1 MLCYFNNVQ
10 YLFGINPKF
19 VLKFSLCCSLHP
31 YCSVVL
37 QLSRGM
43 ERMTTTGVGKV
54 TWKQTNQQLET
65 GIEMKFKDKEP
76 LMSTNNQQVE
86 TEKKLNQ
93 TNPNFL
99 KVMSLARTLQEIQHS
114 SQELSGYKLARNNSN
129 YQLLIQNLFNITKY
143 YLTLEAFLLS

>member
-1 MLCYFNNVQ
+1 
-10 YLFGINPKF
+10 
-19 VLKFSLCCSLHP
+19 
-31 YCSVVL
+31 
-37 QLSRGM
+37 
-43 ERMTTTGVGKV
+43 
-54 TWKQTNQQLET
+54 
-65 GIEMKFKDKEP
+65 MKFKDKEP